1 MQHAES
7 FRRELNLPRRPH
19 RVGRRMGF
27 VATGA
32 RSLSRPTEAE
42 AGLQEDRLKPEL
54 QTPFGSDGVMPAIR
68 FGVPTYG
75 CALFK

>member
-1 MQHAES
+1 MPRVS
-7 FRRELNLPRRPH
+7 GVNSICLGGPIELVDEWGSWQLGP
-19 RVGRRMGF
+19 
-27 VATGA
+27 A
-32 RSLSRPTEAE
+32 SLSRPTEAE